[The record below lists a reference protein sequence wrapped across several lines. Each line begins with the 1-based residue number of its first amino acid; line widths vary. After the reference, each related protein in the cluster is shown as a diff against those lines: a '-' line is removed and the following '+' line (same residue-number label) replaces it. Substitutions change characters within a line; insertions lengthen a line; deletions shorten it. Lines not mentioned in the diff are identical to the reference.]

1 MTDARYWIAFNLVP
15 QIGPVKVQRLLD
27 HFGDLETA
35 WRANAFDLNAAGLDK
50 RALENLLDARKKII
64 LDAELEK
71 IARAHVRVLTRD
83 DSAYPRLLKQ
93 IDNAPFVLYVKGE
106 ILPDDDWSVA
116 VVGTRRA
123 TAYGREATRRIVA
136 DLAASHVTIVSGLA
150 RGIDAEA
157 HRAALDAQGRTL
169 AVLGCGVDV
178 VYPFEHAPLAEQI
191 VENGALVSEY
201 PLGTQPEAGNF
212 PPRNRII
219 SGLAL
224 GTLIVEGDQVTGA
237 RITIEYALEQGRETF
252 AVPGNIFSRTSQGT
266 NRMIQ
271 RGETKLVT
279 RALDLLEELNL
290 TMVEQQQEV
299 RAVLPENETE
309 SALLTHLGAEPIHID
324 DLTRETQL
332 PAATVSSTLA
342 LMELKGLVRQVGG
355 MNYVAVRETQE
366 EYIVNSRQSTVVSR
380 QSHLD
385 D

>member
-1 MTDARYWIAFNLVP
+1 MTDVRYWLAFNLVP

-50 RALENLLDARKKII
+50 RALENLLAARQKIV
-64 LDAELEK
+64 LNAELEK
-71 IARAHVRVLTRD
+71 IARANVRVLTLD

-93 IDNAPFVLYVKGE
+93 IDNAPFLLYVKGE
-106 ILPDDDWSVA
+106 ILPDDDWAVA

-123 TAYGREATRRIVA
+123 TPYGREATRRIVA

-157 HRAALDAQGRTL
+157 HRTALDAHGRTL
-169 AVLGCGVDV
+169 AVLGCGVDI
-178 VYPFEHAPLAEQI
+178 VYPPEHKKLAEQI

-201 PLGTQPEAGNF
+201 PLGTKPEAGNF

-219 SGLAL
+219 SGLSL
-224 GTLIVEGDQVTGA
+224 GALIVEGDAATGA

-252 AVPGNIFSRTSQGT
+252 AVPGNIF
-266 NRMIQ
+266 NRSSAGANHMIQ

-279 RALDLLEELNL
+279 RALDILEELNL
-290 TMVEQQQEV
+290 TMAEQHQEV
-299 RAVLPENETE
+299 RAALPGNETE
-309 SALLTHLGAEPIHID
+309 AALLEHLSSEPIHID
-324 DLTRETQL
+324 NLTRETQL
-332 PAATVSSTLA
+332 PTATVSSTLA

-355 MNYVAVRETQE
+355 MNYVVARETPE
-366 EYIVNSRQSTVVSR
+366 EYKT
-380 QSHLD
+380 
-385 D
+385 